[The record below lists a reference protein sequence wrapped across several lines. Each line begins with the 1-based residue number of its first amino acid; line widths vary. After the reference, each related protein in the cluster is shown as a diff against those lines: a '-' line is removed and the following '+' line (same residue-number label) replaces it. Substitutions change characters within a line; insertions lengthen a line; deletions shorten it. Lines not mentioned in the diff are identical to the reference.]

1 MSNDNNE
8 QIELLREILKW
19 VRFAGS
25 NQVKGVLVSTL
36 DSDKKRLA
44 YQLSDGKN
52 ASRAIA
58 EQAGVD
64 ASTAQD
70 WWKEWT
76 LLGLGEGI
84 PVAGGGT
91 RFKKSFD
98 IKMYGMSVPA
108 VKTKNNAAQPAAVS
122 APAEAGGT
130 ENA

>member
-1 MSNDNNE
+1 MSDNKDE
-8 QIELLREILKW
+8 QTELLREILKW

-36 DSDKKRLA
+36 DTDKKKLV
-44 YQLSDGKN
+44 YHLSDGKN
-52 ASRAIA
+52 ASRAVA

-70 WWKEWT
+70 WWKEWI
-76 LLGLGEGI
+76 LLGLGEG
-84 PVAGGGT
+84 VAVKGGGT
-91 RFKKSFD
+91 RFRRAFD

-108 VKTKNNAAQPAAVS
+108 AKVKNNTVQPATGQAQPDT
-122 APAEAGGT
+122 GGV